1 MQLDVSD
8 NKPNNDVQ
16 DWLNGPGSTVIVV
29 IIIVMALG
37 LLWQIIKAVL

>member
-1 MQLDVSD
+1 MQLGMSD
-8 NKPNNDVQ
+8 NKSNEVQ

-29 IIIVMALG
+29 VIVVMALG